1 MTGPLVVGVDG
12 GKSKTVCL
20 LADADGRVL
29 GAGRAGS
36 SDKYYV
42 LLPEAL
48 DTVAGCVAEA
58 AGEAGVDLPVAAG
71 CFGLAGA
78 DWPEDFTTLQ
88 AGLAVRGLAQQVLV
102 KNDMHIALQANASY
116 GVVISLG
123 THTAAAI
130 RTPQGEEWHAGWFAV
145 EGPGGVW
152 IGQQVLWAVFHAYD
166 GRGEPTRLTKLVLE
180 ATGRPDVLT
189 LLRELS
195 EGKLDD
201 GFMAT
206 LAPLAFQAQHRFADP
221 VATEIITRA
230 GKEAS
235 RWVTGLLSRYE
246 LLEADMPVVLS
257 GGLLR
262 GEGSLL
268 LDTFS
273 AAVHAQAPGAIIQL
287 ASRQP
292 VIGAL
297 LYAYQACGI
306 AVTPELIAAIEAT
319 APGEDFYRTA

>member
-1 MTGPLVVGVDG
+1 MTEPYVVGVDG

-20 LADADGRVL
+20 LCSADGRVL

-42 LLPEAL
+42 LLHQAL
-48 DTVAGCVAEA
+48 DTVAGCVEQA
-58 AGEAGVDLPVAAG
+58 AAQAGVTLPVAAG

-88 AGLAVRGLAQQVLV
+88 AGLTERGLAQQVLV

-145 EGPGGVW
+145 EGPGGVS
-152 IGQQVLWAVFHAYD
+152 IGRQVLWAAFHAYD
-166 GRGEPTRLTKLVLE
+166 GRGEPTCLTDLLLE
-180 ATGRPDVLT
+180 ATGRAHVLD

-201 GFMAT
+201 AFMAT
-206 LAPLAFQAQHRFADP
+206 LAPLAFRAQHRQADQ
-221 VATEIITRA
+221 VATEIIVRA
-230 GKEAS
+230 GKDAS
-235 RWVTGLLSRYE
+235 RWVTGLLSRYG
-246 LLEADMPVVLS
+246 LLDAEIPVVLS
-257 GGLLR
+257 GGLLQ
-262 GEGSLL
+262 GEGGLL
-268 LDTFS
+268 LDTITQTVR
-273 AAVHAQAPGAIIQL
+273 ARVPGAQIRL
-287 ASRQP
+287 ATRQP

-306 AVTPELIAAIEAT
+306 AVTPELIATIEAT
-319 APGEDFYRTA
+319 APDASFYRTA